1 MGDSL
6 KNDRSSEVASGRQI
20 RQSAGA
26 ERPARRDSR
35 VADVTRGDPGG
46 ADGEPVS
53 LRARLRRADR
63 RDLVSGWVTIAVVA
77 LLVMTVNAMTARS
90 DMPDTAWWEPWS
102 WEVSSAVT
110 TLALMWLPWL
120 TMVLAPPTDLSGPGL
135 ARRLRFGGVHLVGV
149 VVFSVLHVAGFVALR
164 RLTYGLMDAGPYEF
178 NGLAGRFLYEFRKDL
193 LSYGTFVAVFWLVGR
208 LRRGREAP
216 LRPVSFDIRDGGRII
231 RAPLEDIVAV
241 SSAGN
246 YVEFCLADGR
256 RPLMR
261 ATLAAIE
268 VELEGFGFVRAHR
281 SWLVNAR
288 KVTGLRPE
296 GSGDWTVELG
306 PVEAPLS
313 RRYPQALE
321 RLKAPD

>member
-1 MGDSL
+1 MKD
-6 KNDRSSEVASGRQI
+6 DRSSEVAPERQLRQAPGGGRPDGWDDEAA
-20 RQSAGA
+20 AGTDG
-26 ERPARRDSR
+26 PFS
-35 VADVTRGDPGG
+35 G

-53 LRARLRRADR
+53 LQARLRRADR
-63 RDLVSGWVTIAVVA
+63 RDLAAGWLAIASVSG
-77 LLVMTVNAMTARS
+77 LVMVVNALTVLS
-90 DMPDTAWWEPWS
+90 DMPHLDWWEPWI
-102 WEVSSAVT
+102 WEGSSVLLL
-110 TLALMWLPWL
+110 LALIWLPWM
-120 TMVLAPPTDLSGPGL
+120 TTAVAPPEDIQGPGWR
-135 ARRLRFGGVHLVGV
+135 RRLRFAGVHLSGALVYSMIHVG
-149 VVFSVLHVAGFVALR
+149 GFLALR
-164 RLTYGLMDAGPYEF
+164 RLAYRLFEAGPYLI
-178 NGLAGRFLYEFRKDL
+178 GDLVGRFLYEFRKDL
-193 LSYGTFVAVFWLVGR
+193 LTYGTFVAVFWLIGR
-208 LRRGREAP
+208 LRRAREVP

-231 RAPLEDIVAV
+231 RAPLDQIVAV

>member
-1 MGDSL
+1 MKDV
-6 KNDRSSEVASGRQI
+6 RSSEVA
-20 RQSAGA
+20 A
-26 ERPARRDSR
+26 ERTLRQAP
-35 VADVTRGDPGG
+35 GDGRPDGWDG
-46 ADGEPVS
+46 EATAGTDGPYSGPDGEPVS

-63 RDLVSGWVTIAVVA
+63 RDLISGWVTIAVVTV
-77 LLVMTVNAMTARS
+77 LVMVVNALTVLS
-90 DMPDTAWWEPWS
+90 DMPQVDWWEPWI
-102 WEVSSAVT
+102 WEGSSV
-110 TLALMWLPWL
+110 LMLMILIWLPWM
-120 TMVLAPPTDLSGPGL
+120 TTAIAPPEDVRGGGWH
-135 ARRLRFGGVHLVGV
+135 RRLRFAGIHLAGALVY
-149 VVFSVLHVAGFVALR
+149 SLIHVAGFLALR
-164 RLTYGLMDAGPYEF
+164 RLAYRLLEVGPYLI
-178 NGLAGRFLYEFRKDL
+178 GDLVGRFLYEFRKDL
-193 LSYGTFVAVFWLVGR
+193 LTYGTFVAVFWLVGR
-208 LRRGREAP
+208 LRRGHETP
-216 LRPVSFDIRDGGRII
+216 LQPVSFDIRDGGRII
-231 RAPLEDIVAV
+231 RAPLDQIVAV

>member
-1 MGDSL
+1 MKD
-6 KNDRSSEVASGRQI
+6 DRSSEVAPERMT
-20 RQSAGA
+20 RQSPGGGRPDGWDDEAAAGTGG
-26 ERPARRDSR
+26 PHS
-35 VADVTRGDPGG
+35 G
-46 ADGEPVS
+46 ADGEPVT
-53 LRARLRRADR
+53 LQARLRRADR
-63 RDLVSGWVTIAVVA
+63 RDLAAGGLAIAVVS
-77 LLVMTVNAMTARS
+77 LIVMVVNALTVLS
-90 DMPDTAWWEPWS
+90 DMPKVDWWEPWV
-102 WEVSSAVT
+102 WEGSSV
-110 TLALMWLPWL
+110 LMLMVLIWLPWL
-120 TMVLAPPTDLSGPGL
+120 TTAMAPPADVRGPGWHH
-135 ARRLRFGGVHLVGV
+135 RLRFAGIHLTGALVY
-149 VVFSVLHVAGFVALR
+149 SMIHVAGFLALR
-164 RLTYGLMDAGPYEF
+164 RLVYRLLDAGPYLI
-178 NGLAGRFLYEFRKDL
+178 GDLVGRFLYEFRKDL
-193 LSYGTFVAVFWLVGR
+193 LTYGTFVAVFWLIGH
-208 LRRGREAP
+208 LRRAREVP
-216 LRPVSFDIRDGGRII
+216 LRPVSFDIRDSGRII

-306 PVEAPLS
+306 QVEAPLS

>member
-1 MGDSL
+1 MKD
-6 KNDRSSEVASGRQI
+6 DRSIEVAPGRQM
-20 RQSAGA
+20 RQSPGG
-26 ERPARRDSR
+26 ERPGGRDGS
-35 VADVTRGDPGG
+35 ASDVTSGDPGG
-46 ADGEPVS
+46 TDGEPVS

-77 LLVMTVNAMTARS
+77 VLVMTVNAMTTLS
-90 DMPDTAWWEPWS
+90 DVPDTDWWEPWA
-102 WEVSSAVT
+102 WEVSSAVA
-110 TLALMWLPWL
+110 TLALLWLPWL
-120 TMVLAPPTDLSGPGL
+120 TMVLAPPSDFSGAGWM
-135 ARRLRFGGVHLVGV
+135 RRLRFGGVHLAGV

-178 NGLAGRFLYEFRKDL
+178 NGLAGRFIYEFRKDL
-193 LSYGTFVAVFWLVGR
+193 LSYATFVAVFWLAGR
-208 LRRGREAP
+208 LRRGHEAP

-231 RAPLEDIVAV
+231 RAPLDQIVAV

-261 ATLAAIE
+261 TTLAAIE

-288 KVTGLRPE
+288 KVTGLRPD

-306 PVEAPLS
+306 AVEAPLS

-321 RLKAPD
+321 RLKVPD

>member
-1 MGDSL
+1 MKD
-6 KNDRSSEVASGRQI
+6 DRLSQVAPGRGT
-20 RQSAGA
+20 RQSPGAG
-26 ERPARRDSR
+26 RPDGRDET
-35 VADVTRGDPGG
+35 VAAGTDGPVSGT
-46 ADGEPVS
+46 DGEPVS

-63 RDLVSGWVTIAVVA
+63 RDLINGWLTIAVVTVLA
-77 LLVMTVNAMTARS
+77 MSVNAMTILS
-90 DMPDTAWWEPWS
+90 DKPDTDWWEPWT
-102 WEVSSAVT
+102 WEGSSAVVG
-110 TLALMWLPWL
+110 LALMWLPWL
-120 TMVLAPPTDLSGPGL
+120 AVVMATPADLSGHGWQ
-135 ARRLRFGGVHLVGV
+135 RRLRFGGVHLAGALIY
-149 VVFSVLHVAGFVALR
+149 SILHVTGFVMLR
-164 RLTYGLMDAGPYEF
+164 RLTYGLLDAGPYEF
-178 NGLAGRFLYEFRKDL
+178 DGLVGRFVYEFRKDL
-193 LSYGTFVAVFWLVGR
+193 LSYATFVTVFWLAGR
-208 LRRGREAP
+208 LREGREGP

-231 RAPLEDIVAV
+231 RAPLDQIVAV

-268 VELEGFGFVRAHR
+268 VELERFGFVRAHR

-306 PVEAPLS
+306 RIEAPLS
-313 RRYPQALE
+313 RRYPGALE

>member
-1 MGDSL
+1 M
-6 KNDRSSEVASGRQI
+6 
-20 RQSAGA
+20 
-26 ERPARRDSR
+26 
-35 VADVTRGDPGG
+35 
-46 ADGEPVS
+46 DGEPVS
-53 LRARLRRADR
+53 LHARLRRADR
-63 RDLVSGWVTIAVVA
+63 RDLVSGWLTIAAVA
-77 LLVMTVNAMTARS
+77 VLVMTVNAMTTRA
-90 DMPDTAWWEPWS
+90 DMPDTDWWEPWS
-102 WEVSSAVT
+102 WEISSAAT

-120 TMVLAPPTDLSGPGL
+120 TTVLAPPADLSGPGWT
-135 ARRLRFGGVHLVGV
+135 RRLRFGGVHLAGV

-178 NGLAGRFLYEFRKDL
+178 NGLAGRFIYEFRKDL
-193 LSYGTFVAVFWLVGR
+193 LSYATFVAVFWLVGR
-208 LRRGREAP
+208 LRRGHRAP

-231 RAPLEDIVAV
+231 RAPLDQILAV

-261 ATLAAIE
+261 VTLAAIE

-288 KVTGLRPE
+288 KVSGLRPE

-306 PVEAPLS
+306 AVEAPLS

>member
-1 MGDSL
+1 MRDV
-6 KNDRSSEVASGRQI
+6 RSSEVAPGRQLS
-20 RQSAGA
+20 QA
-26 ERPARRDSR
+26 
-35 VADVTRGDPGG
+35 PGG
-46 ADGEPVS
+46 GRPDGWDDEAAAGTDGSLSGVDGEPVS

-63 RDLVSGWVTIAVVA
+63 RDLAAGWLAIAAVA
-77 LLVMTVNAMTARS
+77 GLVMTVNALTVSS
-90 DMPDTAWWEPWS
+90 DMPQVGWWEPWV
-102 WEVSSAVT
+102 WEGSSV
-110 TLALMWLPWL
+110 LMLLILIWLPWM
-120 TMVLAPPTDLSGPGL
+120 TTAVAPPEDVRGPGWH
-135 ARRLRFGGVHLVGV
+135 RRLRFAGVHLAGALVY
-149 VVFSVLHVAGFVALR
+149 SLIHVAGFLTLR
-164 RLTYGLMDAGPYEF
+164 RLIYRLLEAGPYLI
-178 NGLAGRFLYEFRKDL
+178 GDLVGRFLYEFRKDL
-193 LSYGTFVAVFWLVGR
+193 LTYGTFVAGFWLIGH
-208 LRRGREAP
+208 LRRAREVP
-216 LRPVSFDIRDGGRII
+216 LRPVSFDIRDSGRII
-231 RAPLEDIVAV
+231 RTPLDQIVAV

-321 RLKAPD
+321 RLKAPG

>member
-1 MGDSL
+1 
-6 KNDRSSEVASGRQI
+6 
-20 RQSAGA
+20 
-26 ERPARRDSR
+26 
-35 VADVTRGDPGG
+35 
-46 ADGEPVS
+46 
-53 LRARLRRADR
+53 
-63 RDLVSGWVTIAVVA
+63 
-77 LLVMTVNAMTARS
+77 
-90 DMPDTAWWEPWS
+90 
-102 WEVSSAVT
+102 
-110 TLALMWLPWL
+110 MWLPWL
-120 TMVLAPPTDLSGPGL
+120 TVVMAPPADLSGHGWK
-135 ARRLRFGGVHLVGV
+135 RRLRFGGVHLAGALVY
-149 VVFSVLHVAGFVALR
+149 SVLHVAGFVALR
-164 RLTYGLMDAGPYEF
+164 RLTYGLLDAGPYEF
-178 NGLAGRFLYEFRKDL
+178 NGLAGRFIYEFRKDL
-193 LSYGTFVAVFWLVGR
+193 LSYATFVAVFWLVGR
-208 LRRGREAP
+208 LRRGHQSP

-231 RAPLEDIVAV
+231 RAPLEDIIAV

-288 KVTGLRPE
+288 RVTGLRPE